1 MCYVASENNQIVVNV
16 NIGPSKSL
24 FYTSFIIFYNKKILY
39 LWFEERMAAYAQ
51 AQKRSKTDNRLSSC
65 SGSSP
70 YRNAFFYAISTDA
83 LAREFPDPSPTHTE
97 YWEFARENGL
107 LAD

>member
-1 MCYVASENNQIVVNV
+1 MPSCARNHGSARARAATAFATAAGGSLASRAPI
-16 NIGPSKSL
+16 
-24 FYTSFIIFYNKKILY
+24 
-39 LWFEERMAAYAQ
+39 MAAYAA